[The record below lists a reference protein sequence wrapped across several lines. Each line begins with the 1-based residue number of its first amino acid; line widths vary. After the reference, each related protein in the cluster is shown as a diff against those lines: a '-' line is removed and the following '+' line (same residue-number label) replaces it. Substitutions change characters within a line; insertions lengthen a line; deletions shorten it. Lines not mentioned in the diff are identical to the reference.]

1 MTKRATATINLG
13 KAIGVEDDQ
22 DTQNSIRRPIER
34 DIDEF
39 DAIYGVERS
48 FRLIFPNNQEI
59 TFFADTDDEKAK
71 WFVHLIFPV
80 VIGV

>member
-71 WFVHLIFPV
+71 WFVQLIFPN